1 MEVHIQLKI
10 KGILAQDYNDARRQA
25 QEKLQTMPMLA
36 ATEFSRIVVLKNTD
50 QTFTAEIS

>member
-1 MEVHIQLKI
+1 
-10 KGILAQDYNDARRQA
+10 
-25 QEKLQTMPMLA
+25 MPMLA